1 MDDLA
6 RGVAQRSVPWKE
18 GQSWWIVA
26 IEGIIALIIGIY
38 IVANPAG
45 ASDILRVLIA
55 LVLLVV
61 SLGQILEGF
70 RSQSLNNARW
80 ATLRGGVGATVA
92 ALTLLSEWSAFIDPA
107 GARQILAIG
116 LLAYGILGIVSLIFT
131 MRQTGLKVAMVIS
144 DVLTIVLGLLLL
156 FADANDTSGTQ
167 LLGAAAIVG
176 GVALLIYCYR
186 LWNASRAPA

>member
-70 RSQSLNNARW
+70 RSQSL
-80 ATLRGGVGATVA
+80 
-92 ALTLLSEWSAFIDPA
+92 IDPA

-156 FADANDTSGTQ
+156 FADANDSSGTQ

-186 LWNASRAPA
+186 LWSASRAPA